1 MPFCL
6 NPDRNLDIE
15 TFDIALAHI
24 FYDFGGDS
32 EDDYTVMNIKDA
44 LNHCALFDPSEGE
57 DNEPQ
62 SRAASIV
69 PPTPIPLASLMPIPK
84 KQRYK
89 APVFKKIQP
98 KKVKQHRRMFYYHK

>member
-6 NPDRNLDIE
+6 NPDRNLDLE
-15 TFDIALAHI
+15 TFGIALMHI
-24 FYDFGGDS
+24 SYDFSGDS
-32 EDDYTVMNIKDA
+32 DEDYIVMNIKDA

-62 SRAASIV
+62 IRAAPIV
-69 PPTPIPLASLMPIPK
+69 SPTPIPLASLMPTPK
-84 KQRYK
+84 RRRYK

-98 KKVKQHRRMFYYHK
+98 KKVKQPRRMFYYHK